1 MSTKPKLTV
10 ETQADSY
17 RLRCPNGHQVAPT
30 NEHWYCR
37 QCAQYWDD
45 DVDPEYDVAIDSKTG
60 QELTRDDVELDFE
73 APGVYYA

>member
-60 QELTRDDVELDFE
+60 QELTRDDVELDFD